1 MENVELLKNKILL
14 FYEFLIKLGLPKDFF
29 TEAIELVHKAY
40 QEKNIKVLKAGDS
53 DMYLYIKEMSL
64 QNQLELREV
73 FKENLNIDLN
83 ILQKQFDKN
92 IEKIIKRGKISND
105 DEYRFLL
112 DRMDNLTEVKTKEDI
127 KKINNLLID
136 YSNK

>member
-1 MENVELLKNKILL
+1 MENIEQLKTKFLL
-14 FYEFLIKLGLPKDFF
+14 FNDFLIKRLKFSDNFF
-29 TEAIELVHKAY
+29 NNELLNKAV
-40 QEKNIKVLKAGDS
+40 QEKNIKVLKSGNIEIN
-53 DMYLYIKEMSL
+53 LLVKEMSL
-64 QNQLELREV
+64 EMQLELKDL
-73 FKENLNIDLN
+73 FKDKLDLDLD
-83 ILQKQFDKN
+83 IFQKLFDKN

-105 DEYRFLL
+105 DEYRLLL